1 MSLAKSRFLA
11 ATVTIAPF
19 SSYDDY
25 GSPTHG
31 ADATY
36 SGRYLQQN
44 EMVRITDGEEKIST
58 GQLYVDND
66 YSPNLLDKVTLADGS
81 NPKILQ
87 IQESKDRKNNTYYWK
102 LSLE

>member
-1 MSLAKSRFLA
+1 MSLAKDRFLA

-19 SSYDDY
+19 SSYDNY

-36 SGRYLQQN
+36 NGRYMQMN
-44 EMVRITDGEEKIST
+44 ELVRTTDGEEVIST

-66 YSPNLLDKVTLADGS
+66 YSPNQLDKVTLADGS
-81 NPKILQ
+81 TPKILQ
-87 IQESKDRKNNTYYWK
+87 IQESKDRDNTTFYWK

>member
-19 SSYDDY
+19 SSYDNY

-36 SGRYLQQN
+36 NGRYMQMN
-44 EMVRITDGEEKIST
+44 ELVRTTDGEEIIST
-58 GQLYVDND
+58 GQLYVDSN
-66 YSPNLLDKVTLADGS
+66 YSPNVLDKVILADGS
-81 NPKILQ
+81 TPKILQ
-87 IQESKDRKNNTYYWK
+87 AQESKDNKNNTYYWK